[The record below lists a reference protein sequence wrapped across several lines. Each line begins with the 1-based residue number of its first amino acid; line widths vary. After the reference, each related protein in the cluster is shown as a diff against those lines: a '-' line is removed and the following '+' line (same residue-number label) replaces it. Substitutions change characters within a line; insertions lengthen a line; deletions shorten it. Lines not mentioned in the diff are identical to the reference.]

1 MCAERTFEELFASS
15 LAALDQ
21 IAADPSHN
29 YCQMNARNE
38 NQNNSTSLQSSGSID
53 DFLVEYQAENSTIVQ
68 FMSSLEEPELMS
80 AQANLSSWPLIHARS
95 SQPIQL
101 ALPDTT
107 ASSPRSSVD
116 HDKPMQSDTDSNK
129 HVISKSFHIKL
140 TAESKAERRREKNR
154 EYQRRFR
161 EKKLRLEIQRT
172 FMRELAPVAGCFS
185 FH

>member
-1 MCAERTFEELFASS
+1 MCAQRTFEELFASS

-21 IAADPSHN
+21 IAAEPSHD

-38 NQNNSTSLQSSGSID
+38 NQNSTSLQSSGSVD

-80 AQANLSSWPLIHARS
+80 AQATLSSWPLIHARS

-107 ASSPRSSVD
+107 ASSPRGSVD
-116 HDKPMQSDTDSNK
+116 HDKPMQSDTDSK
-129 HVISKSFHIKL
+129 KQVISKSFQIKL

-172 FMRELAPVAGCFS
+172 FMRAPAPVAGCFS